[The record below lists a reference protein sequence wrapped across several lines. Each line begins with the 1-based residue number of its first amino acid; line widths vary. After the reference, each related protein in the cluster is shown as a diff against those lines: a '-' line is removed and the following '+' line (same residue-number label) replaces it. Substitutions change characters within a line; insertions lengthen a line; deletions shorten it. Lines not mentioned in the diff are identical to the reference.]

1 MLSISSFY
9 NIFKQKVEEVLPIKN
24 LWDSLGKAATF

>member
-9 NIFKQKVEEVLPIKN
+9 CLLETLH
-24 LWDSLGKAATF
+24 